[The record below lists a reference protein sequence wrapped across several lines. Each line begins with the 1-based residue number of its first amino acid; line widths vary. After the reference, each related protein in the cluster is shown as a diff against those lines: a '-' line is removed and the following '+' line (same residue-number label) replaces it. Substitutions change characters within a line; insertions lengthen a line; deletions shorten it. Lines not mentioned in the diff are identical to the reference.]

1 MFLFAQHVCKFA
13 LMPDWDD
20 LKFFITAV
28 RAGNYTHAA
37 NRLKVN
43 RTTVGRRI
51 NALESDLG
59 ISLFEQTPTGYR
71 PTTAGRAVLE
81 CAEQIEREIEKLTE
95 RLAAPDQ
102 RVISTVRVAVSG
114 EIGTEFMAEL
124 LAFRKSEPDIKLE
137 LLTARDALTT
147 VLQRKADLGICLVPL
162 SARKHTRHPD
172 RAVVA
177 ETLRFTGLS
186 RRPAARPSVQR
197 SRLDRL
203 GKEAVKFRL
212 RARWLKT
219 NLHDSA
225 KISAEVN
232 SWDAFKQAVQ
242 SGLGIGHMWSF
253 VADREPS
260 LVSIRDI
267 EPELS
272 MELWLLVRDDVPPDT
287 RTEEAYGVFGTGD
300 EKSRWRLT
308 GCFGLLDGPCSS

>member
-13 LMPDWDD
+13 RMPDWDD

-71 PTTAGRAVLE
+71 PTQAGRAVLE
-81 CAEQIEREIEKLTE
+81 AAEQIEQEIERLTE
-95 RLAAPDQ
+95 RLARPDQ
-102 RVISTVRVAVSG
+102 RVTSTVRVAVSG
-114 EIGTEFMAEL
+114 EIGTEFMGEL
-124 LAFRKSEPDIKLE
+124 LAFRKSDPDIKLE

-147 VLQRKADLGICLVPL
+147 VLQRKADLGICLVPYRPENTRGIRIGTL
-162 SARKHTRHPD
+162 SQ
-172 RAVVA
+172 
-177 ETLRFTGLS
+177 GLY
-186 RRPAARPSVQR
+186 AARGY
-197 SRLDRL
+197 LDALRPGHRFEDHDWIGW
-203 GKEAVKFRL
+203 GKEATNSAS
-212 RARWLKT
+212 ARWLKA
-219 NLHDSA
+219 NLPDAA
-225 KISAEVN
+225 KVSAEVN
-232 SWDAFKQAVQ
+232 SWDAFKEAVQ

-253 VADREPS
+253 VADREPE
-260 LVSIRDI
+260 LIAIRDI

-287 RTEEAYGVFGTGD
+287 HTKKLMEFLAPAMERRIGG
-300 EKSRWRLT
+300 
-308 GCFGLLDGPCSS
+308 

>member
-13 LMPDWDD
+13 PMPDWDD

-51 NALESDLG
+51 AALESDLG

-81 CAEQIEREIEKLTE
+81 SAEQIEREIEKLTE

-147 VLQRKADLGICLVPL
+147 VLQRKADLGICLVPYRPENLRGTRIGAL
-162 SARKHTRHPD
+162 SQR
-172 RAVVA
+172 
-177 ETLRFTGLS
+177 LY
-186 RRPAARPSVQR
+186 AARQY
-197 SRLDRL
+197 LDALPLGHRFEDHDWIGW
-203 GKEAVKFRL
+203 GKEAANSAS
-212 RARWLKT
+212 ARWLRSH
-219 NLHDSA
+219 LPDAA

-232 SWDAFKQAVQ
+232 SWDAFKEAVQ

-287 RTEEAYGVFGTGD
+287 RTKKLMEF
-300 EKSRWRLT
+300 L
-308 GCFGLLDGPCSS
+308 GPAMKRRIGG

>member
-1 MFLFAQHVCKFA
+1 MILFAQHVCKFA
-13 LMPDWDD
+13 RMPDWDD

-51 NALESDLG
+51 TALESDLG
-59 ISLFEQTPTGYR
+59 VSLFEQTPTGYR
-71 PTTAGRAVLE
+71 PTPAGRAVLE
-81 CAEQIEREIEKLTE
+81 SAEQIEHEIEKLTA

-102 RVISTVRVAVSG
+102 RVVSTVRVAVSG

-147 VLQRKADLGICLVPL
+147 VLQRKADLGICLVPYRPENLRGTRIGAL
-162 SARKHTRHPD
+162 SQR
-172 RAVVA
+172 
-177 ETLRFTGLS
+177 LY
-186 RRPAARPSVQR
+186 AARQY
-197 SRLDRL
+197 LDALPPGHRFEDHHWIGW
-203 GKEAVKFRL
+203 GKEAANSAS
-212 RARWLKT
+212 ARWLRSH
-219 NLHDSA
+219 LPDA
-225 KISAEVN
+225 ARISAEVN
-232 SWDAFKQAVQ
+232 SWDAFKEAVQ

-287 RTEEAYGVFGTGD
+287 RTKKLMEF
-300 EKSRWRLT
+300 L
-308 GCFGLLDGPCSS
+308 GPAMKRRIEG

>member
-1 MFLFAQHVCKFA
+1 
-13 LMPDWDD
+13 MPDWDD

-81 CAEQIEREIEKLTE
+81 SAEQIEREIEKLTE

-102 RVISTVRVAVSG
+102 RVVSTVRVAVSG

-124 LAFRKSEPDIKLE
+124 LAFRKSELDIKLE

-147 VLQRKADLGICLVPL
+147 VLQRKADLGICLVPYRPENLRGTRIGAL
-162 SARKHTRHPD
+162 SQR
-172 RAVVA
+172 
-177 ETLRFTGLS
+177 LY
-186 RRPAARPSVQR
+186 AARQYLDGLPSGHQFE
-197 SRLDRL
+197 DHDWIGW
-203 GKEAVKFRL
+203 GKEAANSAS
-212 RARWLKT
+212 ARWLRSH
-219 NLHDSA
+219 LPDA
-225 KISAEVN
+225 AQISAEVN
-232 SWDAFKQAVQ
+232 SWDAFKEAVQ

-253 VADREPS
+253 VADREPN

-287 RTEEAYGVFGTGD
+287 RTKKLMEF
-300 EKSRWRLT
+300 L
-308 GCFGLLDGPCSS
+308 GPAMKQRIGG

>member
-13 LMPDWDD
+13 PMPDWDD

-81 CAEQIEREIEKLTE
+81 SAEQIEREIEKLTE

-102 RVISTVRVAVSG
+102 RVVSTVRVAVSG

-147 VLQRKADLGICLVPL
+147 VLQRKADLGICLVPYRPENTRGIRIGQL
-162 SARKHTRHPD
+162 SQKLYASQGYLDALPSNH
-172 RAVVA
+172 
-177 ETLRFTGLS
+177 RFEDHDWIGW
-186 RRPAARPSVQR
+186 
-197 SRLDRL
+197 
-203 GKEAVKFRL
+203 GKEAANSAS
-212 RARWLKT
+212 ARWLKT

-287 RTEEAYGVFGTGD
+287 RTKKLMEFLGAAMKRRIGN
-300 EKSRWRLT
+300 
-308 GCFGLLDGPCSS
+308 

>member
-13 LMPDWDD
+13 RMPDWDD

-37 NRLKVN
+37 ARLKVN

-59 ISLFEQTPTGYR
+59 VSLFEQTPTGYR
-71 PTTAGRAVLE
+71 PTPAGRAVLE
-81 CAEQIEREIEKLTE
+81 SAEQIEREIEKLTD
-95 RLAAPDQ
+95 RLATPDQ
-102 RVISTVRVAVSG
+102 RITSTVRVAVSG

-147 VLQRKADLGICLVPL
+147 VLQRKADLGICLVPYRPENLRGTRIGAL
-162 SARKHTRHPD
+162 SQRLYAARKYLEALPTHH
-172 RAVVA
+172 
-177 ETLRFTGLS
+177 RFEDHEWIGW
-186 RRPAARPSVQR
+186 
-197 SRLDRL
+197 
-203 GKEAVKFRL
+203 GKEAANSAS
-212 RARWLKT
+212 ARWLKA
-219 NLHDSA
+219 NLPEA
-225 KISAEVN
+225 AQISAEVN
-232 SWDAFKQAVQ
+232 SWDAFKEAVQ

-287 RTEEAYGVFGTGD
+287 RTKKLMEF
-300 EKSRWRLT
+300 L
-308 GCFGLLDGPCSS
+308 GPAMKRRIGG